1 MFTPTTPL
9 WPKKDKSR
17 ILFLSFCFAL
27 LSMYPVYRNFYYSN
41 GLLTYERHIAVIQGR
56 SEFYNPWQYR
66 ILCPFAIEGVM
77 WVYNNTIDKIFPIE
91 EKFHFNIES
100 TSGTSSE
107 TDEFVHLMKTK
118 GVMKYMII
126 FTLFR
131 FMEHLFIFYLA
142 WRLWNYFVK
151 SKWLIFFGIN
161 FLALALGNAVTTAD
175 LSFNTYLDII
185 FYLLTA
191 NLIVYKK
198 NKLWLFIII
207 PLAAFNRETSLLIP
221 ALYFISETDFTK
233 FSLKKESIRKI
244 IFPPK
249 KVWINTI
256 VLYILF
262 FVIFFSIR
270 SYYGYRTQQL
280 WKVPAGFGM
289 LKLNLFSAVAVK
301 SYFELIGTFGVIP
314 FIILYKFKVFP
325 HLLKKWFLF
334 LVPVWFAVHYMS
346 VVTYQ
351 TRLFMVPII
360 LIFLPMM
367 LWLIEREIIE
377 RSSVTVNSTNKNQ

>member
-1 MFTPTTPL
+1 MYTPTTLL

-27 LSMYPVYRNFYYSN
+27 LSIYPVYRNFYYSN
-41 GLLTYERHIAVIQGR
+41 GLLTYQRHIAVINGH

-66 ILCPFAIEGVM
+66 ILSPFAIEGIM
-77 WVYNNTIDKIFPIE
+77 WFYNNTIDKIYPIE
-91 EKFHFNIES
+91 EKFQFNIES
-100 TSGTSSE
+100 TSGTNPE
-107 TDEFVHLMKTK
+107 TDEFVRLMRTK

-126 FTLFR
+126 FILFR
-131 FMEHLFIFYLA
+131 FTEHLFIFYLA

-161 FLALALGNAVTTAD
+161 FLALGLGNAVTAAD

-191 NLIVYKK
+191 NLIVYQK
-198 NKLWLFIII
+198 NVSWLYLIV

-221 ALYFISETDFTK
+221 TLYFISETDLTN
-233 FSLKKESIRKI
+233 FSFKKVNVNKI
-244 IFPPK
+244 VSPSK

-256 VLYILF
+256 ALYIIF
-262 FVIFFSIR
+262 FVIFLCVR
-270 SYYGYRTQQL
+270 SYYGYRPQQL
-280 WKVPAGFGM
+280 WKAKAGLGM

-301 SYFELIGTFGVIP
+301 SYCELIGTFGVIP
-314 FIILYKFKVFP
+314 FIILYRFKVFP

-334 LVPVWFAVHYMS
+334 LIPIWFAVHYIS
-346 VVTYQ
+346 VVAYQ

-367 LWLIEREIIE
+367 LWLVEREIIE
-377 RSSVTVNSTNKNQ
+377 RSIVEATIKSPEA

>member
-1 MFTPTTPL
+1 MFTPTTLL
-9 WPKKDKSR
+9 WPKKDRTR

-41 GLLTYERHIAVIQGR
+41 GLLTYERHVAVIQGR

-66 ILCPFAIEGVM
+66 ILSPLAIEGIM
-77 WVYNNTIDKIFPIE
+77 WIYNNTIDKIFPIE
-91 EKFHFNIES
+91 EKVKFNIES
-100 TSGTSSE
+100 TSGTSSG
-107 TDEFVHLMKTK
+107 TDEFVHLMRTK

-126 FTLFR
+126 FILFR
-131 FMEHLFIFYLA
+131 FTEHLFIFYLA

-161 FLALALGNAVTTAD
+161 FLALGLGNAVTAAD

-191 NLIVYKK
+191 NLIVYNK
-198 NKLWLFIII
+198 NKSWLYLIV

-221 ALYFISETDFTK
+221 ALYFVSETDFTN
-233 FSLKKESIRKI
+233 FSFKKKNLIKI
-244 IFPPK
+244 IYPPK

-256 VLYILF
+256 TLYIIFLT
-262 FVIFFSIR
+262 IFFAIR
-270 SYYGYRTQQL
+270 SYYGYRPQQL
-280 WKVPAGFGM
+280 WKIHAGFGM

-334 LVPVWFAVHYMS
+334 LVPIWFAVHYIS

-360 LIFLPMM
+360 LIFMPMI
-367 LWLIEREIIE
+367 LWLSESEIIE
-377 RSSVTVNSTNKNQ
+377 RLGVTATNKNQES

>member
-1 MFTPTTPL
+1 MFTRTTLL

-17 ILFLSFCFAL
+17 LLFLSFCFAL

-66 ILCPFAIEGVM
+66 ILSPFAIEGIM
-77 WVYNNTIDKIFPIE
+77 WAYNNTIDKIFPIE
-91 EKFHFNIES
+91 EKFQFSIES
-100 TSGTSSE
+100 TSGTSSG
-107 TDEFVHLMKTK
+107 TDEFVHLMRTK

-131 FMEHLFIFYLA
+131 FMEHMFIFYLA
-142 WRLWNYFVK
+142 WRLWNYFVN

-161 FLALALGNAVTTAD
+161 FLALGLGNAVTAAD

-191 NLIVYKK
+191 NLIVYCKAK
-198 NKLWLFIII
+198 SWLYLIV
-207 PLAAFNRETSLLIP
+207 PLAAFNRETSILIP
-221 ALYFISETDFTK
+221 ALYFISEMDFAQ
-233 FSLKKESIRKI
+233 FSLKKENLKKI

-256 VLYILF
+256 VLYAIFLA
-262 FVIFFSIR
+262 IFFWIR
-270 SYYGYRTQQL
+270 WHYGYVPQQL
-280 WKVPAGFGM
+280 WKIKAGFGM
-289 LKLNLFSAVAVK
+289 LKLNLFTAVAVK

-314 FIILYKFKVFP
+314 FIILYRFKIFP

-334 LVPVWFAVHYMS
+334 LVPIWFTAHYIS

-360 LIFLPMM
+360 LIFIPMM
-367 LWLIEREIIE
+367 LWLIEKEIIAQ
-377 RSSVTVNSTNKNQ
+377 SAVIDTNKNPGA

>member
-1 MFTPTTPL
+1 
-9 WPKKDKSR
+9 
-17 ILFLSFCFAL
+17 
-27 LSMYPVYRNFYYSN
+27 MYPVYRNFYYSN

-66 ILCPFAIEGVM
+66 ILSPFAIEGIM

-91 EKFHFNIES
+91 KKFQFNIES
-100 TSGTSSE
+100 TSGTSSG
-107 TDEFVHLMKTK
+107 TDEFLHLMRTK

-131 FMEHLFIFYLA
+131 FTEHLFIFYLA

-161 FLALALGNAVTTAD
+161 FLALGLGNSVTAAD

-191 NLIVYKK
+191 NLIVYQK
-198 NKLWLFIII
+198 NKSWLYLIV
-207 PLAAFNRETSLLIP
+207 PLAAFNRETSMLIP
-221 ALYFISETDFTK
+221 ALYFISETGFTQ
-233 FSLKKESIRKI
+233 FSLKKESLKKI
-244 IFPPK
+244 VFPPK

-256 VLYILF
+256 VLYIIF
-262 FVIFFSIR
+262 FVIFFSTR
-270 SYYGYRTQQL
+270 SYYGYRPQQL
-280 WKVPAGFGM
+280 WKAQAGFSM

-314 FIILYKFKVFP
+314 FIILYKFKIFP

-334 LVPVWFAVHYMS
+334 LVPIWFTVHYLS

-360 LIFLPMM
+360 LIFMPMM
-367 LWLIEREIIE
+367 LWLIEKEIIE
-377 RSSVTVNSTNKNQ
+377 CSSVAATNKNPGA

>member
-1 MFTPTTPL
+1 MFTRTTPL
-9 WPKKDKSR
+9 WPKKDKAS

-41 GLLTYERHIAVIQGR
+41 GLLTYERHIAVIQER

-66 ILCPFAIEGVM
+66 ILSPFAIEGIM
-77 WVYNNTIDKIFPIE
+77 WVYNNTVDKIFPID
-91 EKFHFNIES
+91 EKFQFNIES

-107 TDEFVHLMKTK
+107 TDEFVHLMRTK
-118 GVMKYMII
+118 EAMKYMII

-131 FMEHLFIFYLA
+131 FTEHLFIFYLA
-142 WRLWNYFVK
+142 WRLWNYFVE

-161 FLALALGNAVTTAD
+161 FLALALGNAVTAAD

-185 FYLLTA
+185 FYLLAA

-207 PLAAFNRETSLLIP
+207 PLAALNRETSLLIP

-233 FSLKKESIRKI
+233 FSLKRESLRKI

-256 VLYILF
+256 ILYVLF
-262 FVIFFSIR
+262 FAIFFSIR
-270 SYYGYRTQQL
+270 SYYGYRPQQL
-280 WKVPAGFGM
+280 WKVSAGFGM

-334 LVPVWFAVHYMS
+334 LVPIWFAVHYIS

-360 LIFLPMM
+360 LIFIPMM
-367 LWLIEREIIE
+367 LWLIEKEIIE
-377 RSSVTVNSTNKNQ
+377 RSAVTSTNKNQ

>member
-1 MFTPTTPL
+1 MFTRTTLL
-9 WPKKDKSR
+9 WPKKDKGR
-17 ILFLSFCFAL
+17 IFFLSFCFAL
-27 LSMYPVYRNFYYSN
+27 LSIYPVYRNFYYSN
-41 GLLTYERHIAVIQGR
+41 GLLTYERHIAVIEGR

-66 ILCPFAIEGVM
+66 ILSPFVVEGLM
-77 WVYNNTIDKIFPIE
+77 WIYNNTVDKIFPV
-91 EKFHFNIES
+91 EKKINFSIES
-100 TSGTSSE
+100 TSGTTSE
-107 TDEFVHLMKTK
+107 TDEFVNLMRTE
-118 GVMKYMII
+118 GVVKYMII

-131 FMEHLFIFYLA
+131 FTEHLFIFYLA

-161 FLALALGNAVTTAD
+161 FLALGLGNAVTAAD

-185 FYLLTA
+185 FYLITA
-191 NLIVYKK
+191 NLIVYHK
-198 NKLWLFIII
+198 NKAWLYLIV

-221 ALYFISETDFTK
+221 ALYFISETSLTQ
-233 FSLKKESIRKI
+233 FSLKKGDLKKI
-244 IFPPK
+244 IFPAK
-249 KVWINTI
+249 KAWINTI
-256 VLYILF
+256 VLYVIFLA
-262 FVIFFSIR
+262 IFFSIR
-270 SYYGYRTQQL
+270 SYYGYRPQQL

-314 FIILYKFKVFP
+314 FIILYKFKRFP

-334 LVPVWFAVHYMS
+334 LVPIWFLVHYLS

-360 LIFLPMM
+360 LIFMPMM
-367 LWLIEREIIE
+367 LWLVEREIIE
-377 RSSVTVNSTNKNQ
+377 REVMPTNKNPGI